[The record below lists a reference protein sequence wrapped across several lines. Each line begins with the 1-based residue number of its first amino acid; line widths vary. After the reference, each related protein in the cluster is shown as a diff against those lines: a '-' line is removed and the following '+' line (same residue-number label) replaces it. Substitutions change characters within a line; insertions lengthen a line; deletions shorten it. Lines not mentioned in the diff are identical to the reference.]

1 MKAFARLFVL
11 GLMVAA
17 GGARAADKVE
27 AHPLDQVMGRPD
39 AKVTIVEYASTTCPH
54 CATLH
59 NQVLPKIK
67 AEWVDTGKAK
77 LIYRDF
83 PTGPAALSIG
93 ASMLPHCAGSE
104 RYYGVLGLIMAQQD
118 KWLRAQNPLDE
129 LKKTVRIAGIT
140 GEQVDACLKRQDL
153 WNGIQDRAKLGSQ
166 AFGIEST
173 PTVVIN
179 GEKIV
184 GAQPYETYEKALKAA
199 AR

>member
-17 GGARAADKVE
+17 GAARAADKVE
-27 AHPLDQVMGRPD
+27 PHPLDQVMGKPD
-39 AKVTIVEYASTTCPH
+39 AKVTILEYASTTCPH

-59 NQVLPKIK
+59 NQVLPRIK

-93 ASMLPHCAGSE
+93 ASMIAHCAGPE
-104 RYYGVLGLIMAQQD
+104 RYYGVLGLVMQQQD
-118 KWLRAQNPLDE
+118 KWLRSQNPLDE

-153 WNGIQDRAKLGSQ
+153 WTGIQERAKQGSEKY
-166 AFGIEST
+166 AIEST
-173 PTVVIN
+173 PTMVIN

-184 GAQPYETYEKALKAA
+184 GAQSYEVYEKALTAA
-199 AR
+199 AK